1 MAGLKPFVF
10 RTLLVPSINA
20 GVNKEA
26 LTAVFNRFYLAT
38 AVRTRLALRIL
49 LRNLDLLVDM
59 LFFATDFY

>member
-1 MAGLKPFVF
+1 LRGA
-10 RTLLVPSINA
+10 LLVPGINA

-26 LTAVFNRFYLAT
+26 LTAVFNRFYQAT